1 MFSIPVCSKYELE
14 GLNSLKENL
23 IFSFKHLTKL
33 TFDKTEKV
41 FVFVRVFPEKMVLA
55 AWWVTPA
62 VMEQR

>member
-55 AWWVTPA
+55 A
-62 VMEQR
+62 